1 MQSSYTKRRTENGW
15 LFDVQPASP
24 VSSTGI
30 VLTFAIPLTL
40 LALFMSFVIYSDGR
54 STFKPLAITALFAF
68 VVFSLL
74 RMHFNKI
81 TNKQRAASSF
91 ESGPE
96 GILSNKNFLV
106 ASDIHRFMMKNW
118 ASNVEGSISPT
129 LVVGTPGFDTAF
141 RSMNANLSAGLA
153 SARQGW
159 MRKVANVSW
168 QVDAEAG
175 GKATTLACGL
185 DEITARGLVED
196 LSRAL
201 HL

>member
-54 STFKPLAITALFAF
+54 STFKPLAITVFFAF

-81 TNKQRAASSF
+81 PNKQRAASSF
-91 ESGPE
+91 EAGPE

-106 ASDIHRFMMKNW
+106 ASDIHHFMMKNW

-175 GKATTLACGL
+175 GKATMLACGL

-201 HL
+201 HP